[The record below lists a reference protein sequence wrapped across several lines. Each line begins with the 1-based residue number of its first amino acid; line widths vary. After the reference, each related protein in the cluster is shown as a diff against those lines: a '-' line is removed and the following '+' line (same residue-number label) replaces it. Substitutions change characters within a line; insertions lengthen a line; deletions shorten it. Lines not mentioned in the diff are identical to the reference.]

1 MSGLDKEQIK
11 KKQKL
16 IRKKIRDMLSG
27 RYPYVPPKPER
38 KPKLNDYGLTEN
50 LIKQNKLKKEQKY
63 KDRIYTIRVVLLAIL
78 GLAIFND
85 PFYVFIAIIIML
97 GVEVYKPL
105 LYPDK
110 TEIDKLE
117 EQYQIDCKNWEWWTE
132 LFPKKKVPAY
142 WFDLTGYEFEKELA
156 EVFIANGYEAHLTS
170 KSNDGGVDIV
180 LKDDFGDK
188 IYVQC
193 KAYKNKAGVAVI
205 RELYGVMI
213 NDNVNYGIVACL
225 GGFTSGAEDFA
236 RDKNIK
242 LISVRNI
249 INMIQD

>member
-1 MSGLDKEQIK
+1 MQTIRNEQAKYLRKHCRKIIKDIFSGWH
-11 KKQKL
+11 
-16 IRKKIRDMLSG
+16 
-27 RYPYVPPKPER
+27 PYVPPKPER

-117 EQYQIDCKNWEWWTE
+117 EQYQIDCKNWEWWSD
-132 LFPKKKVPAY
+132 LYPKKKAEAY
-142 WFDLTGYEFEKELA
+142 WFSLNGYQFEKELS
-156 EVFIANGYEAHLTS
+156 EVFIANGYKACLTS
-170 KSNDGGVDIV
+170 KSNDGGVDII
-180 LKDDFGDK
+180 LEDKFNNK

-193 KAYKNKAGVAVI
+193 KAYKNKAGIAIV
-205 RELYGVMI
+205 RELYGVMQ
-213 NDNVNYGIVACL
+213 NDNINYGIVACL
-225 GGFTSGAEDFA
+225 GGFTSGAKDFA
-236 RDKNIK
+236 ENKNIN
-242 LISVRNI
+242 LISVKEI
-249 INMIQD
+249 MAMINP